1 MSRYSSQEFA
11 MTKTKSTVKFTLTFL
26 FAVAF
31 FVGPASP
38 ISSLVLGQDLPPFQG
53 SPRILGAA
61 WSVAEC
67 CGWRAAWTRRG
78 TSTIFDARYS
88 NPNGQTLGG
97 IINAGITGNTVRVER
112 RNYDGG
118 PLECLYNG
126 RVDGNG
132 RIKGN

>member
-26 FAVAF
+26 FAVAL

-67 CGWRAAWTRRG
+67 CGWRAAWTPRG
-78 TSTIFDARYS
+78 PSTIFDPRYS
-88 NPNGQTLGG
+88 NPKRHTLGG
-97 IINAGITGNTVRVER
+97 LLNARVTG
-112 RNYDGG
+112 
-118 PLECLYNG
+118 
-126 RVDGNG
+126 
-132 RIKGN
+132 KH